1 MSFYFQGIDPP
12 SLITARESAPRRVG
26 FPFSQVLLCNFGLL
40 NMNATII
47 VVASRCFLCE
57 NKIYKVAIEP
67 HRQVGVDVHRCIQ
80 SNRLTGAV
88 NIWIRRLLRPPGSV
102 KRALATLP
110 SVNIEQMIHLPI
122 RCLQICSTFMGCQ
135 VNLPR
140 SMHRTAGKINGQLN

>member
-40 NMNATII
+40 NMNATIV

-67 HRQVGVDVHRCIQ
+67 YREVGVDVHRCIQ

-88 NIWIRRLLRPPGSV
+88 NRYVLQDQLSVRWQHYRQSTSNKWSIYRPDVCKYVALLWAVRLTS
-102 KRALATLP
+102 LAHCCTGL
-110 SVNIEQMIHLPI
+110 
-122 RCLQICSTFMGCQ
+122 
-135 VNLPR
+135 
-140 SMHRTAGKINGQLN
+140 GKINGQLN